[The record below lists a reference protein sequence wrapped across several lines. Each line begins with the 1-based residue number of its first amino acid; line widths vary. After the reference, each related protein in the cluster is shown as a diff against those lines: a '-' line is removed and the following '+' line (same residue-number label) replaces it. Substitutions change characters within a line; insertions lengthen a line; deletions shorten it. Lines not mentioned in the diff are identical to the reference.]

1 MATGPLGRLPRRPVA
16 RWRKMGRHLEKEI
29 EKLKRQ
35 TLGLSA
41 LVEESVHKAIAS
53 VETADLRLAD
63 QVIESDTR
71 IDEMEVDVEEECLK
85 ILALHQPVA
94 VDLRYIVG
102 VLKLNSDLERIA
114 DLAVNIAEQAKPL
127 AAAGARGLPST
138 IREMSRAVESMLG
151 NSLDALVNLDTNA
164 AWGVC
169 AADDAV
175 DNLHRETYATIKSEV
190 RKDPERADVMIHFL
204 SVSRYLERI
213 ADHATNIAEDVIYL
227 VDGDIVRH
235 GRKSGFSRSGR

>member
-1 MATGPLGRLPRRPVA
+1 
-16 RWRKMGRHLEKEI
+16 MGRHLEKEI
-29 EKLKRQ
+29 EKLKRKI
-35 TLGLSA
+35 LGLSA
-41 LVEESVHKAIAS
+41 LVEENVHKAIAS
-53 VETADLRLAD
+53 VETADVRMAD
-63 QVIESDTR
+63 QIIESDTR

-102 VLKLNSDLERIA
+102 VLKLNADLERIA
-114 DLAVNIAEQAKPL
+114 DLAVNMAEQARPL
-127 AAAGARGLPST
+127 AAAGARGLPSK
-138 IREMSRAVESMLG
+138 IREMARAVESMLG

-175 DNLHRETYATIKSEV
+175 DNLHRETYSTIKNEV
-190 RKDPERADVMIHFL
+190 QKDPSKADILIHHL

-235 GRKSGFSRSGR
+235 GRKRRVTRSGQ

>member
-1 MATGPLGRLPRRPVA
+1 MT
-16 RWRKMGRHLEKEI
+16 RHLDKEI
-29 EKLKRQ
+29 EKLKRN

-53 VETADLRLAD
+53 VETADTRLAD

-71 IDEMEVDVEEECLK
+71 IDQMEVDVEEECLK

-94 VDLRYIVG
+94 IDLRFIVG
-102 VLKLNSDLERIA
+102 VLKLNNDLERIA
-114 DLAVNIAEQAKPL
+114 DLAVNIAEQARPL
-127 AAAGARGLPST
+127 VAAGARGLPVK
-138 IREMSRAVESMLG
+138 IREMARAVESMLG
-151 NSLDALVNLDTNA
+151 GSLDALVNLDTAA
-164 AWGVC
+164 AWAVC

-175 DNLHRETYATIKSEV
+175 DSLHRDTYGMIKLEIQ
-190 RKDPERADVMIHFL
+190 KDPERTDVLIHYL

-235 GRKSGFSRSGR
+235 GGKQRQARTSGKKPEPRGR

>member
-1 MATGPLGRLPRRPVA
+1 
-16 RWRKMGRHLEKEI
+16 MGRHLDKEI
-29 EKLKRQ
+29 EKLKRKA
-35 TLGLSA
+35 LSLSA
-41 LVEESVHKAIAS
+41 LVEESVHRAITS
-53 VETADLRLAD
+53 VETADIHLAD
-63 QVIESDTR
+63 QVIESDTH

-102 VLKLNSDLERIA
+102 VLKLNNDLERIA
-114 DLAVNIAEQAKPL
+114 DLAVNMAEQARPL
-127 AAAGARGLPST
+127 AAAGARGLPSR
-138 IREMSRAVESMLG
+138 IREMSCAVESMLR
-151 NSLDALVNLDTNA
+151 NSLDALVNLDPSA

-175 DNLHRETYATIKSEV
+175 DNLHRETYSTIKSDLQ
-190 RKDPERADVMIHFL
+190 KDPTKADVLIHHL

-235 GRKSGFSRSGR
+235 GRTRRVSRSGR

>member
-1 MATGPLGRLPRRPVA
+1 
-16 RWRKMGRHLEKEI
+16 MGRHLEKEI
-29 EKLKRQ
+29 EKLKRKA
-35 TLGLSA
+35 LGLSA
-41 LVEESVHKAIAS
+41 LVEETVHKAIAS
-53 VETADLRLAD
+53 VETADVRLAD

-71 IDEMEVDVEEECLK
+71 VDDMEVDVEEECLK

-114 DLAVNIAEQAKPL
+114 DLAVNMAEQARPL
-127 AAAGARGLPST
+127 AAAGARGLPSK
-138 IREMSRAVESMLG
+138 IREMARAVESMLG

-175 DNLHRETYATIKSEV
+175 DSLHRETYSTIKSEIK
-190 RKDPERADVMIHFL
+190 KDPTKVDVLIHHL

-235 GRKSGFSRSGR
+235 GRKRRVSRSGP

>member
-1 MATGPLGRLPRRPVA
+1 
-16 RWRKMGRHLEKEI
+16 MGRHLEKEI
-29 EKLKRQ
+29 EKLKRK

-41 LVEESVHKAIAS
+41 LVEENVHKAIAS
-53 VETADLRLAD
+53 VETADVRLAD
-63 QVIESDTR
+63 QVIDSDTR
-71 IDEMEVDVEEECLK
+71 IDDMEVDVEEECLK

-114 DLAVNIAEQAKPL
+114 DLAVNMAEQARPL
-127 AAAGARGLPST
+127 AAAGARGLPSK
-138 IREMSRAVESMLG
+138 IREMARAVESMLG

-175 DNLHRETYATIKSEV
+175 DSLHRETYSTIKNEV
-190 RKDPERADVMIHFL
+190 QKDPSKADILIHHL

-235 GRKSGFSRSGR
+235 GRKRRVSRSGQ

>member
-1 MATGPLGRLPRRPVA
+1 
-16 RWRKMGRHLEKEI
+16 MGRHLEKEI
-29 EKLKRQ
+29 EKLKRN

-53 VETADLRLAD
+53 IETADLRLAEH
-63 QVIESDTR
+63 VIESDTR

-94 VDLRYIVG
+94 IDLRFIVG
-102 VLKLNSDLERIA
+102 VLKLNNDLERIA
-114 DLAVNIAEQAKPL
+114 DLAVNIAEQARPL
-127 AAAGARGLPST
+127 VAAGARGLPAN
-138 IREMSRAVESMLG
+138 IREMARAVESMLG
-151 NSLDALVNLDTNA
+151 GSLDALVNLDTKA
-164 AWGVC
+164 AWAVC

-175 DNLHRETYATIKSEV
+175 DNLHRDTYATIKSEIQ
-190 RKDPERADVMIHFL
+190 KDPTRTDVLIHHL

-227 VDGDIVRH
+227 VEGAIVRH
-235 GRKSGFSRSGR
+235 GGGQRAMGTHRRKPDPDDDA